1 MGRDASTLWNPNLF
15 SLAQDRRSLS
25 EPFHLL
31 SPCNTTVETLC
42 SQILQ
47 GRESGCDKK
56 WQAYGVGL
64 LLLDAKVLAP
74 PHPLVKHWIFVMRND
89 QPPTA
94 ISLNSFEIVSGNAIA
109 EIGRLLMF
117 EASRE
122 WLPMVVGEIMT
133 PVGATS
139 VELIERISFGS
150 VLQACLMPCVHSVAS
165 ASQHRS
171 ICVKGMISRGATVV
185 SSSFG
190 KDEKMAKSEV
200 AVATTLADALYMK
213 DDEVIAAKREHL
225 ALTVN
230 ETMKKPSRMK
240 IVDNEKSGRL
250 VWMHLLAVAGATVV
264 SSSFGKDEKMA
275 KSEVA
280 VATTLADALY
290 MKDDEV
296 IAAKREHLAL
306 TVNETM
312 KKPSR
317 MKIVDNEKSGRVT
330 YQKLKKRC

>member
-1 MGRDASTLWNPNLF
+1 MS
-15 SLAQDRRSLS
+15 
-25 EPFHLL
+25 
-31 SPCNTTVETLC
+31 
-42 SQILQ
+42 
-47 GRESGCDKK
+47 
-56 WQAYGVGL
+56 
-64 LLLDAKVLAP
+64 KVLAP

-171 ICVKGMISRGATVV
+171 ICVKGNLVLKGNLFLRYVPHSLANSLDKMFYIEILTIICFFGETKDSNHYLFAGMVSRGRTFYAT
-185 SSSFG
+185 
-190 KDEKMAKSEV
+190 
-200 AVATTLADALYMK
+200 
-213 DDEVIAAKREHL
+213 I
-225 ALTVN
+225 LTSKQQFTG
-230 ETMKKPSRMK
+230 EEE
-240 IVDNEKSGRL
+240 IGL

>member
-15 SLAQDRRSLS
+15 SLAQDRRSPS

-31 SPCNTTVETLC
+31 
-42 SQILQ
+42 
-47 GRESGCDKK
+47 
-56 WQAYGVGL
+56 
-64 LLLDAKVLAP
+64 
-74 PHPLVKHWIFVMRND
+74 PLVVHVGNRDVIRNGKLMGSVYFFLTLRSQSNPMRSSRKGLGATTSIGQTLD
-89 QPPTA
+89 LCHEKRPT
-94 ISLNSFEIVSGNAIA
+94 SYSYFRNAIA
-109 EIGRLLMF
+109 EIGRLFMF
-117 EASRE
+117 KASRE

-133 PVGATS
+133 PVGAAS

-165 ASQHRS
+165 VSQHRS
-171 ICVKGMISRGATVV
+171 ICVKGN
-185 SSSFG
+185 
-190 KDEKMAKSEV
+190 
-200 AVATTLADALYMK
+200 L
-213 DDEVIAAKREHL
+213 
-225 ALTVN
+225 
-230 ETMKKPSRMK
+230 
-240 IVDNEKSGRL
+240 L

-306 TVNETM
+306 RRRDSQSM
-312 KKPSR
+312 R
-317 MKIVDNEKSGRVT
+317 
-330 YQKLKKRC
+330 Q